1 MSQTPI
7 RRVVL
12 AICAGLGATLL
23 LTPARAGSALPL
35 RADTSVRTAWGK
47 QIRAA
52 HECDLRHIE
61 HRIRPALFPTT
72 LPCEYIDT
80 ITHADGTLQW
90 DGTDAI
96 AEFLAGAIEGP
107 DVAELQPACDDSA
120 HGDQITLDFGKGK
133 KSLGV
138 IFFPLQGTLQVQ
150 DGKNRVGF
158 FDLDH
163 RAGDLL
169 TLFTRSVSRDP
180 RLTTIVPCPGRI
192 DALGVAVARPEAC
205 AVFAVEELPVA
216 IKEVKPQYPKE
227 SRERDEEG
235 TVLIQALI
243 DAQGRVRRTR
253 IARSVGAFDAYAV
266 NAVEQWQF
274 KPALSKKQ
282 PVAVWVAVPVKF
294 SLHD

>member
-1 MSQTPI
+1 MPRAPV
-7 RRVVL
+7 RRVL
-12 AICAGLGATLL
+12 LGICAGLGATLL
-23 LTPARAGSALPL
+23 FTTAQADSDLPL
-35 RADTSVRTAWGK
+35 RADASVRTAWGR
-47 QIRAA
+47 QIREA

-72 LPCEYIDT
+72 LPCEYIDS
-80 ITHADGTLQW
+80 IAHADGTLQW

-96 AEFLAGAIEGP
+96 AEFLASAIEGP

-133 KSLGV
+133 KSLNV
-138 IFFPLQGTLQVQ
+138 IFLPLQGTLQVQ
-150 DGKNRVGF
+150 DGKNRLGY

-169 TLFTRSVSRDP
+169 ALFVQSVSRDP

-205 AVFAVEELPVA
+205 AVFAVEELPEA
-216 IKEVKPQYPKE
+216 IKQVKPEYPKE

-235 TVLIQALI
+235 TVLIQALV
-243 DAQGRVRRTR
+243 DAQGHVKRTR

-282 PVAVWVAVPVKF
+282 PVTVWVAVPVKF